1 MKKKYLLENLD
12 CPNCANKLERKFN
25 TIKEVKDASVDFMH
39 LSLIVDVEE
48 KDIELK
54 LYRVA

>member
-25 TIKEVKDASVDFMH
+25 TINEVKDALAMDFK
-39 LSLIVDVEE
+39 E
-48 KDIELK
+48 KVNE
-54 LYRVA
+54 